1 MQGRKHCSHLDL
13 RKYILQVEHSNN
25 VNENMNEYLN
35 NNHNDYSYDF
45 LCNPLLQQDKYI
57 EINSQSLTDC
67 YNNYL
72 ID

>member
-13 RKYILQVEHSNN
+13 QKYILQVEHLNN
-25 VNENMNEYLN
+25 VNENMNDYLN
-35 NNHNDYSYDF
+35 NNHNDF

-67 YNNYL
+67 YNDYV
-72 ID
+72 IT